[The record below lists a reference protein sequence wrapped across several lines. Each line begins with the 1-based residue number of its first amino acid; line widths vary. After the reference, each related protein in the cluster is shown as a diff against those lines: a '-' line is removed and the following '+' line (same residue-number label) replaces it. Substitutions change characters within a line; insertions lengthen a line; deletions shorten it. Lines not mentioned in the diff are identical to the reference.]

1 MSGQENNE
9 EFTFLFDSHKNELF
23 FTNLKNIVGIM
34 KKEEK
39 PIFIKNEN
47 GKISIYEAYVNSS
60 QSSQES

>member
-1 MSGQENNE
+1 
-9 EFTFLFDSHKNELF
+9 
-23 FTNLKNIVGIM
+23 M